1 MSGKYPTVQHWCQKN
16 SRNWCQEKIA
26 HTDVRVNIGNI
37 DVKKIAEIGF
47 RMNGNIGVS
56 IIENTCARKKG
67 NTDVRK
73 ILETV
78 IRIIGNTGNN

>member
-1 MSGKYPTVQHWCQKN
+1 
-16 SRNWCQEKIA
+16 
-26 HTDVRVNIGNI
+26 
-37 DVKKIAEIGF
+37 
-47 RMNGNIGVS
+47 MNGNIGVS
-56 IIENTCARKKG
+56 IIEKGENTCVRKKG